1 MGWLRYGWFGVFVA
15 AMIGLGCPGLPH
27 AAPVPPPAGEQGF
40 EVQTLDIQTGSGI
53 LTYRI
58 EMAVTQ
64 AQREQ
69 GLMFR
74 TALPAR
80 WGMLF
85 DFGETRDVAMWMKN
99 TLIPLDMLFI
109 TENGQIGRIEAN
121 AAPQSLTIR
130 PSGMPV
136 RAVLEL
142 AGGEAARVGIKVG
155 DRLIHPLF
163 SRPPFQGA
171 GKGKSGG

>member
-1 MGWLRYGWFGVFVA
+1 MEWLRHRWSGVLVA
-15 AMIGLGCPGLPH
+15 AMIGLGCPGLSH
-27 AAPVPPPAGEQGF
+27 AAPVQPPAGEQGF
-40 EVQTLDIQTGSGI
+40 EVQTLDIQTGSGA

-74 TALPAR
+74 TSLPAR

-109 TENGQIGRIEAN
+109 TEDGRIVRIEAN

-142 AGGEAARVGIKVG
+142 AGGETARAGIRVG